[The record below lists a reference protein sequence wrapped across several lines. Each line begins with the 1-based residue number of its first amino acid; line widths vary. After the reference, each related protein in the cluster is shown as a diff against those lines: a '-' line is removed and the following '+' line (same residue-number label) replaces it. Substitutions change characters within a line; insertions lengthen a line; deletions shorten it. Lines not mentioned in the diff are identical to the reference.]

1 MKKANIFYWIST
13 IIIVLFEGV
22 MPAFTWNTPLAQEGM
37 RHLGYPSYFGGLLVI
52 FKVGGALLLLIPQV
66 PPRVKEW
73 AYVGFAF
80 DFIFAFLSLVN
91 VDGPVAMSFFPLII
105 FGILIVSYVN
115 YHRRLK
121 FASTGRP
128 VAAHSVTATA

>member
-22 MPAFTWNTPLAQEGM
+22 MPALTWNTPLAKAGTQ
-37 RHLGYPSYFGGLLVI
+37 HLGYPEYFGGLLVI

-73 AYVGFAF
+73 AYAGFAF

-91 VDGPVAMSFFPLII
+91 VDGFVPMSFFPLVI
-105 FGILIVSYVN
+105 FGILIISYVN

-121 FASTGRP
+121 LGATGRT
-128 VAAHSVTATA
+128 VAARSTTATA